1 MKFGRAT
8 IFLFLLI
15 IIWWLFLRQTRVQ
28 QAERESTMV
37 GGYSVASTYN
47 EQFNT

>member
-1 MKFGRAT
+1 MKVGRAT
-8 IFLFLLI
+8 IVLFLLI
-15 IIWWLFLRQTRVQ
+15 IVWWLFLRQTRSQ
-28 QAERESTMV
+28 QAEKSASTV